1 MKLIRPG
8 KLLRPVRRWIAG
20 KPLNG
25 PTWFEG
31 LTITQEDIDRE
42 LLRGRRDMDP
52 EPAAQRPATVTWLS
66 EEVNA

>member
-1 MKLIRPG
+1 MNLLRPG

-42 LLRGRRDMDP
+42 LLRGHRDMDP
-52 EPAAQRPATVTWLS
+52 EKPAPRPATVTWLG
-66 EEVNA
+66 EEAKA